1 MSEYIIERNY
11 DIKNGTFSTVK
22 REEIVRCRDCRYYAS
37 NMHECMRLDVWD
49 DSLWFAV
56 EPDDFCSS
64 GEREVEG

>member
-1 MSEYIIERNY
+1 MKEYIVSA
-11 DIKNGTFSTVK
+11 DIRTQEMMGLLSKY
-22 REEIVRCRDCRYYAS
+22 EIVRCRDCRYYAS
-37 NMHECMRLDVWD
+37 NMHECMRLDEWE